1 MYIYFQAMKIHS
13 LFITINA
20 LLQAI
25 VEMTRC
31 AKHRDAPAA
40 IVVGLIWLAVYAI
53 NAFSG

>member
-25 VEMTRC
+25 V
-31 AKHRDAPAA
+31 ASYPFQYKKNPAEES
-40 IVVGLIWLAVYAI
+40 LQR
-53 NAFSG
+53 